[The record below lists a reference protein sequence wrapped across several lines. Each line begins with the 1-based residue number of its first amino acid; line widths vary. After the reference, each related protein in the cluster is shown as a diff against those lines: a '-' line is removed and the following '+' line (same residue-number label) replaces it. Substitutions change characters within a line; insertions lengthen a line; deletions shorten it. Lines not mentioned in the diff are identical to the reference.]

1 MLIMLECLSLL
12 FISTGRTSFPSKEHY
27 CTTPADAHLGDAAD
41 DVRVLAGIVF
51 LIPAEDL
58 HLPAFQDMDL
68 RQWERGGGLRAW
80 PIPAGPSPTF
90 TGRRFQKLW
99 RRNQCRDWRKSS
111 PPSTWRLP
119 PVHGSPCHILPHP
132 HYPQTPRPRPWRFRC
147 LALSMRICLS
157 VKP

>member
-68 RQWERGGGLRAW
+68 RQWERGGDSEPGLSQLAL
-80 PIPAGPSPTF
+80 ALPSPAEGSRSSGGGISAK
-90 TGRRFQKLW
+90 TGGSHLLH
-99 RRNQCRDWRKSS
+99 
-111 PPSTWRLP
+111 P
-119 PVHGSPCHILPHP
+119 HGASHPFMEAPAISFHILTTH
-132 HYPQTPRPRPWRFRC
+132 
-147 LALSMRICLS
+147 
-157 VKP
+157 